1 MVPSNFDVDMK
12 AVDSLPSETTPV
24 LKDKDKD
31 VKVTTIAHGQEAE
44 TNDRGPLIHTDATT
58 NQETNGHSTD
68 QDIDMI
74 TTSRLQQKDEEP
86 RISEEILLLD
96 RLVSHEMGTDS
107 ASDTTSGFSSD
118 SDVSESP
125 ETPLRSRRSSPVRSN
140 LSKVAQKKG
149 PPLAHHPKKAGN
161 KTPTKK
167 PLSKD
172 VKEKRTD
179 APASTPSLITNV
191 GSATQKPK
199 RIHNSLKHRP
209 GPPRVR
215 KVLHVDRDE
224 HGNVKLPVT
233 IGILTILD
241 IGHVVWDREAFHNE
255 RYIWPVGYRASRS
268 YNSMIDPS
276 HQTIYTCSIV
286 DDGDAPKFQ
295 IDAEDQPGK
304 PIIAG
309 TATGAWTHVVKTA
322 NMIRRRDHSNSASGP
337 DYFGFSNA
345 TIAKLIQDLP
355 NAEKCKTYVMQL
367 FEEPSATTGKS
378 TPAGTAPTSPTT
390 EKRKH
395 SALGSNGQDQD
406 DVEEEEDDD
415 AYASLGTPG
424 KKKRSSSPV
433 IRHAGYEP
441 RKSVDLGHGEED
453 GEGDMEGEEEEEEE
467 EENIDELD
475 EEGDDHATIDVETKE
490 EEDSETIDIDD
501 DAFSSVRDKNASLD

>member
-1 MVPSNFDVDMK
+1 MVPSNFDVEMK
-12 AVDSLPSETTPV
+12 TDSLSSETTL

-31 VKVTTIAHGQEAE
+31 KEKDKDMEAKTNITQDQEDKKTA
-44 TNDRGPLIHTDATT
+44 NGGSVIHDAPKSTD
-58 NQETNGHSTD
+58 ETNGHTTD
-68 QDIDMI
+68 HDADM
-74 TTSRLQQKDEEP
+74 TPSSGRPKKDDES
-86 RISEEILLLD
+86 RISEEMYK
-96 RLVSHEMGTDS
+96 RLKRKLKEAM
-107 ASDTTSGFSSD
+107 
-118 SDVSESP
+118 EK
-125 ETPLRSRRSSPVRSN
+125 PVP
-140 LSKVAQKKG
+140 A
-149 PPLAHHPKKAGN
+149 AHHPKKAGN

-167 PLSKD
+167 APLTKEA
-172 VKEKRTD
+172 KEKRTD

-209 GPPRVR
+209 GPPKVR

-268 YNSMIDPS
+268 YNSMIDP
-276 HQTIYTCSIV
+276 HQQTIYTCSIV

-295 IDAEDQPGK
+295 IDAEDRPGK

-355 NAEKCKTYVMQL
+355 NADKCKTYVMQL
-367 FEEPSATTGKS
+367 FEEPSVTTGKS
-378 TPAGTAPTSPTT
+378 TPAGTAPTSPTI

-395 SALGSNGQDQD
+395 SALGSNDQ
-406 DVEEEEDDD
+406 EEGEGEDEDEEDDED

-424 KKKRSSSPV
+424 KKKTKRSSSPV
-433 IRHAGYEP
+433 IRHAGFEP
-441 RKSVDLGHGEED
+441 PKSVDHGEDGEE
-453 GEGDMEGEEEEEEE
+453 GEGDMEGEGEEEEEEE
-467 EENIDELD
+467 EADEVDEL
-475 EEGDDHATIDVETKE
+475 EGDDNRTAIDVETKE
-490 EEDSETIDIDD
+490 EPGDEDTETIDIDD
-501 DAFSSVRDKNASLD
+501 DTPAIQDDTSMD